1 MTLLKESHILKL
13 SSTYSNSCKAA
24 ASKVVY
30 KLDNL
35 ANMVKNMSLHEVSNA
50 TDVDQQ
56 TKAGSIN
63 EDQ

>member
-1 MTLLKESHILKL
+1 MTLLKESHILKS
-13 SSTYSNSCKAA
+13 SSTYSNPCKAA
-24 ASKVVY
+24 TSKIVY

-35 ANMVKNMSLHEVSNA
+35 ANVVKNMSLHEVSNV

-56 TKAGSIN
+56 TKGGSIS